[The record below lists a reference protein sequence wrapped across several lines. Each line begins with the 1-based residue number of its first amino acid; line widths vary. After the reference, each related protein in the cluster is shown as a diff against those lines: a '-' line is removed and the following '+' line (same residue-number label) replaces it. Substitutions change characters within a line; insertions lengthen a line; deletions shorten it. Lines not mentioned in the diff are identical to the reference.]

1 MYRGS
6 NVKEFYQCNKMI
18 VVSTAMEGIVRQTGQ
33 NLFWIMFSVLGVL
46 LSLYELNLPPVR
58 KRGGGEIEMWCVFFV
73 FCLGFCFFV
82 LNLFSVVVFKCFV
95 FGGMGFAGLF
105 CESFLCFS
113 LLVLRA
119 KSLSF
124 P

>member
-18 VVSTAMEGIVRQTGQ
+18 VVSTAVEGTVRQTGQ

-46 LSLYELNLPPVR
+46 LSLYALNLPPVR
-58 KRGGGEIEMWCVFFV
+58 KRGGGETEMWCVLL
-73 FCLGFCFFV
+73 FCLGFCLFV
-82 LNLFSVVVFKCFV
+82 LNSFSVVVFKRFV
-95 FGGMGFAGLF
+95 FGGVGFAGLF
-105 CESFLCFS
+105 CGGFLCFC
-113 LLVLRA
+113 LLVLKA
-119 KSLSF
+119 KSLSS